1 MKKILICLFAFG
13 SLLCGSC
20 SDWLEVYPK
29 NEQITA
35 NYWKAKE
42 DVEAVLAS
50 GYSSLRACTR
60 TLVDWGELRGASI
73 YAYSDT
79 KKQKLQNFQITASDA
94 LCSWASIYKILNMA
108 NSVIKYAP
116 EVQAKDKTY
125 MEVTMNSHLSEA
137 YFLRGLCHFY
147 LVRNFKEA
155 PIVTEP
161 YVDDSAPYDIAKS
174 SEEDII
180 AQIKSDIQ
188 TALDS
193 GAAKEFFEDDQW
205 EGASKGRA
213 TKWALYALMADV
225 CLWSEDYDD

>member
-137 YFLRGLCHFY
+137 YFLR
-147 LVRNFKEA
+147 
-155 PIVTEP
+155 
-161 YVDDSAPYDIAKS
+161 
-174 SEEDII
+174 
-180 AQIKSDIQ
+180 
-188 TALDS
+188 
-193 GAAKEFFEDDQW
+193 
-205 EGASKGRA
+205 
-213 TKWALYALMADV
+213 
-225 CLWSEDYDD
+225 

>member
-79 KKQKLQNFQITASDA
+79 KK
-94 LCSWASIYKILNMA
+94 
-108 NSVIKYAP
+108 
-116 EVQAKDKTY
+116 
-125 MEVTMNSHLSEA
+125 
-137 YFLRGLCHFY
+137 
-147 LVRNFKEA
+147 
-155 PIVTEP
+155 TE
-161 YVDDSAPYDIAKS
+161 IAKFPNYS
-174 SEEDII
+174 FRRFMQLGIH
-180 AQIKSDIQ
+180 IQ
-188 TALDS
+188 NTEYGQFCD
-193 GAAKEFFEDDQW
+193 
-205 EGASKGRA
+205 
-213 TKWALYALMADV
+213 
-225 CLWSEDYDD
+225 

>member
-79 KKQKLQNFQITASDA
+79 KKQKHRISRLR
-94 LCSWASIYKILNMA
+94 LLMP
-108 NSVIKYAP
+108 YAVGP
-116 EVQAKDKTY
+116 PYTTY
-125 MEVTMNSHLSEA
+125 
-137 YFLRGLCHFY
+137 
-147 LVRNFKEA
+147 
-155 PIVTEP
+155 
-161 YVDDSAPYDIAKS
+161 
-174 SEEDII
+174 
-180 AQIKSDIQ
+180 
-188 TALDS
+188 
-193 GAAKEFFEDDQW
+193 
-205 EGASKGRA
+205 
-213 TKWALYALMADV
+213 
-225 CLWSEDYDD
+225 

>member
-79 KKQKLQNFQITASDA
+79 KNRN
-94 LCSWASIYKILNMA
+94 CKI
-108 NSVIKYAP
+108 SR
-116 EVQAKDKTY
+116 
-125 MEVTMNSHLSEA
+125 
-137 YFLRGLCHFY
+137 LRL
-147 LVRNFKEA
+147 
-155 PIVTEP
+155 PT
-161 YVDDSAPYDIAKS
+161 
-174 SEEDII
+174 
-180 AQIKSDIQ
+180 
-188 TALDS
+188 
-193 GAAKEFFEDDQW
+193 
-205 EGASKGRA
+205 
-213 TKWALYALMADV
+213 LYAV
-225 CLWSEDYDD
+225 GHPYTKY

>member
-79 KKQKLQNFQITASDA
+79 KNRNCKISRLQ
-94 LCSWASIYKILNMA
+94 LPM
-108 NSVIKYAP
+108 
-116 EVQAKDKTY
+116 
-125 MEVTMNSHLSEA
+125 
-137 YFLRGLCHFY
+137 
-147 LVRNFKEA
+147 
-155 PIVTEP
+155 
-161 YVDDSAPYDIAKS
+161 
-174 SEEDII
+174 
-180 AQIKSDIQ
+180 
-188 TALDS
+188 
-193 GAAKEFFEDDQW
+193 
-205 EGASKGRA
+205 
-213 TKWALYALMADV
+213 LYAV
-225 CLWSEDYDD
+225 GHPYTKY

>member
-79 KKQKLQNFQITASDA
+79 KKTKNYRTSRLQ
-94 LCSWASIYKILNMA
+94 LLMP
-108 NSVIKYAP
+108 YAVGP
-116 EVQAKDKTY
+116 PYTTY
-125 MEVTMNSHLSEA
+125 
-137 YFLRGLCHFY
+137 
-147 LVRNFKEA
+147 
-155 PIVTEP
+155 
-161 YVDDSAPYDIAKS
+161 
-174 SEEDII
+174 
-180 AQIKSDIQ
+180 
-188 TALDS
+188 
-193 GAAKEFFEDDQW
+193 
-205 EGASKGRA
+205 
-213 TKWALYALMADV
+213 
-225 CLWSEDYDD
+225 